1 MKVRVDLKATVRCI
15 LERHPGSDVEVA
27 SRFEVLPP
35 AEVEV
40 PDSWFEA
47 CKLLEN
53 LHIEVSIHGFEVI
66 GGGRGEGA

>member
-1 MKVRVDLKATVRCI
+1 MKVRVDLRATIRCM
-15 LERHPGSDVEVA
+15 LDRHPGSDVEVA

-35 AEVEV
+35 VEVEV

-53 LHIEVSIHGFEVI
+53 LHIEVSIYGFEVI
-66 GGGRGEGA
+66 RSEHGEGA